1 MECGKTVKGRSK
13 VRDRHEEGVYDKMM
27 MSPCFIAALTK
38 TEILTRLRLKLGATV
53 CSTLLFFRKGQE
65 RENITYTQKT

>member
-1 MECGKTVKGRSK
+1 MLSWNVVKTVKGRSK
-13 VRDRHEEGVYDKMM
+13 VRNRHEEGVYDLMI
-27 MSPCFIAALTK
+27 SALTK